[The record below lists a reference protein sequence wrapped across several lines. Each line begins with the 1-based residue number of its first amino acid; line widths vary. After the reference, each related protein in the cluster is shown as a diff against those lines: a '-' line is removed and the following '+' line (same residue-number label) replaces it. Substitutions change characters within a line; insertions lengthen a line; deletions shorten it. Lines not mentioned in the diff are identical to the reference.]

1 MIGRFA
7 AQNFRFELISAAK
20 ILLWRAYASPA
31 IGSSKVFIHTKPAV
45 TASIQLYRNLQLLQ
59 LGLNKV
65 ARIDGETSGLAD
77 EQDNRDQHTK
87 R

>member
-1 MIGRFA
+1 
-7 AQNFRFELISAAK
+7 
-20 ILLWRAYASPA
+20 
-31 IGSSKVFIHTKPAV
+31 
-45 TASIQLYRNLQLLQ
+45 LQ

-65 ARIDGETSGLAD
+65 ARIDRETFGLAD